1 LAEEQE
7 VTCGVFLFAEDGSH
21 DLAGGVVDGGDKAKV
36 RAPVFKPG
44 VWAAVDLQEHAWLGE
59 AGTAA
64 AVLGRAVFAG
74 SAQTRRA
81 AKAAEART
89 GEGDAVVFGQDF
101 GEVVIVVV
109 PVDLLDQSQ
118 DPVAGGL
125 GDAARRGAASVAMS
139 QTGGSAEAE
148 AGDQTTH
155 VAQG

>member
-1 LAEEQE
+1 LLGR
-7 VTCGVFLFAEDGSH
+7 C
-21 DLAGGVVDGGDKAKV
+21 GGDKAKV

-81 AKAAEART
+81 AEAAEART
-89 GEGDAVVFGQDF
+89 GEGDAVVFGEDF

-118 DPVAGGL
+118 DLVAGGL
-125 GDAARRGAASVAMS
+125 RDAARRGAASVAMS
-139 QTGGSAEAE
+139 QTGRAVPAIGGQETA
-148 AGDQTTH
+148 H
-155 VAQG
+155 LPQGELTCACGTVQASLAAA